1 MKYVTV
7 TLPTE
12 GYCKDIFLVLFPLI
26 SYTQVSLLGCIRSAV
41 YLKVLHVGKLKA
53 EVVRRP
59 VERIV
64 AHADC
69 EYECRCQLRVSGDNA
84 RKIG

>member
-1 MKYVTV
+1 MMRYVTV

-12 GYCKDIFLVLFPLI
+12 GYCKFIIFVLFPLI
-26 SYTQVSLLGCIRSAV
+26 SYTQVSLLH
-41 YLKVLHVGKLKA
+41 KVLHVGKLKA

-69 EYECRCQLRVSGDNA
+69 EYESRCQLRV
-84 RKIG
+84 R